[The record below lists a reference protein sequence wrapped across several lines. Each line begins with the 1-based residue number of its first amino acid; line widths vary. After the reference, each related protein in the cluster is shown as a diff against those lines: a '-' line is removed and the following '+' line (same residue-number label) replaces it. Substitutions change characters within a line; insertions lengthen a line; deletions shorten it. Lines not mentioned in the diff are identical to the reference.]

1 MGNNPPAVD
10 VVALRAEVRRVI
22 SAMPPAMKV
31 TKAVLLA
38 GLKAQ
43 GFAPGDM
50 HLDEAIEWNLSRGYI
65 DYRYDTDIDQDVWF
79 LTPRGLAKEGLA

>member
-1 MGNNPPAVD
+1 MGEAPTVD

-22 SAMPPAMKV
+22 SAMPGNMKV

-50 HLDEAIEWNLSRGYI
+50 HLDEAVEWNQSRGYL

-79 LTPRGLAKEGLA
+79 LTDRGREKEGLK